1 MIERQVIEHEIGV
14 IKSYRVLTRGLKN
27 KKFFSLNWNDKR
39 KIKAIELNLLRK
51 LKNKLKKEV

>member
-1 MIERQVIEHEIGV
+1 MIERQLIEHEIGV

-27 KKFFSLNWNDKR
+27 KKFFSLNWNDQR